1 MRVPER
7 SEQGASQPAFASAV
21 RLLSGKRL
29 TRAQLVQKL
38 RDRGFAPDAIET
50 AVSRCEE
57 KRYIDDR
64 TFAELYVK
72 SVLERKPVG
81 PMRLLRDL
89 LRHGIDQSVAR
100 AAIGDVDDDEEQRIE
115 RALRKL
121 EIMRPEDRFDQL
133 AKRLQ
138 RMGYGPPAIARALRR
153 RAASGMALDELEELT

>member
-1 MRVPER
+1 LRNAER
-7 SEQGASQPAFASAV
+7 SEQGAFQPAFASAV

-38 RDRGFAPDAIET
+38 RDRGFAPEAIEA
-50 AVSRCEE
+50 AVSRCEA

-89 LRHGIDQSVAR
+89 LRYGIDQSVAR
-100 AAIGDVDDDEEQRIE
+100 TAIAQIDDDEEQRIE

-121 EIMRPEDRFDQL
+121 EAMRPQDRFDQL
-133 AKRLQ
+133 AKRLE

-153 RAASGMALDELEELT
+153 RSASGMALDQLEELT